1 MQANAE
7 MAEELNRLDT
17 EIEALLSEQSGAFQ
31 AYMKTAQDLRRALRQ
46 TVQLADQ
53 EWIERIT
60 RTAKRLRENMTSI
73 EINAAALTLVG
84 QSAERAGLRHLQ
96 VDQDPIADYPFP

>member
-7 MAEELNRLDT
+7 MAEELNRLDK

-31 AYMKTAQDLRRALRQ
+31 EYMKIAQALRRALRQ

-53 EWIERIT
+53 EWIQRIT
-60 RTAKRLRENMTSI
+60 RTTKDLKAAMTAV
-73 EINAAALTLVG
+73 EINATALEFVG
-84 QSAERAGLRHLQ
+84 LHAERVGLQHLE
-96 VDQDPIADYPFP
+96 VAQDPTTD

>member
-7 MAEELNRLDT
+7 MTAELNRLDT

-31 AYMKTAQDLRRALRQ
+31 EYMKTAQALRRALRQ

-60 RTAKRLRENMTSI
+60 RTTKRLREDMTSI
-73 EINAAALTLVG
+73 EINAEALTFVG
-84 QSAERAGLRHLQ
+84 LHAERAARQHLE
-96 VDQDPIADYPFP
+96 VAQDPTTE